1 MNNQNKPN
9 NRNKAI
15 NKLTKESCLTDL
27 FLYFLFDITLLFN
40 LNYTIS

>member
-15 NKLTKESCLTDL
+15 NKLIKEVRLADL
-27 FLYFLFDITLLFN
+27 FLYLFLIRYNFVI
-40 LNYTIS
+40 